1 MPINLSFSL
10 RQVHI
15 SCSEFFNSTAI
26 DEILFQDLIKNI
38 IHQIVEK
45 LLKWLIYH
53 LIILH
58 ISYLFIW
65 KHLINHKNVS
75 SFRIIINIRQI
86 SIAFFVLDRFCLII
100 IRMAQKLLNEWNHI
114 VDFSDLISKAN
125 QISSLSLFFV
135 RIWWENNV

>member
-45 LLKWLIYH
+45 LFK
-53 LIILH
+53 
-58 ISYLFIW
+58 
-65 KHLINHKNVS
+65 
-75 SFRIIINIRQI
+75 
-86 SIAFFVLDRFCLII
+86 
-100 IRMAQKLLNEWNHI
+100 
-114 VDFSDLISKAN
+114 
-125 QISSLSLFFV
+125 
-135 RIWWENNV
+135 